1 MSIKGTDQELYVG
14 KTESNIISF
23 LGKKTTIVYSEL
35 DRIDF
40 SYFRMGKGGGYVDFI
55 NKTKPS
61 ARFCFNYKS
70 NEKISR
76 AIDLIKDNN
85 PDLDITEYR
94 AEDYKFYQCDWFYT
108 LMLFLCFPVGLFL
121 MWYYK
126 KLTLSMRTMMTMFF
140 VFMWALSIYVW
151 CPRTYNHNITLDE
164 YNQCQ
169 TGMSYQ
175 ECVEIIGGEAE
186 PLAETNILDMN
197 SSVYV
202 WYGGSDG
209 ISNATLYF
217 TNGKLTTKAQMGL
230 K

>member
-1 MSIKGTDQELYVG
+1 
-14 KTESNIISF
+14 
-23 LGKKTTIVYSEL
+23 
-35 DRIDF
+35 
-40 SYFRMGKGGGYVDFI
+40 
-55 NKTKPS
+55 
-61 ARFCFNYKS
+61 
-70 NEKISR
+70 
-76 AIDLIKDNN
+76 
-85 PDLDITEYR
+85 
-94 AEDYKFYQCDWFYT
+94 
-108 LMLFLCFPVGLFL
+108 
-121 MWYYK
+121 
-126 KLTLSMRTMMTMFF
+126 MTMFF

-175 ECVEIIGGEAE
+175 ECVEIIGGEGE